1 MIKNKFPFSDF
12 VETIYTLSVFSVS
25 DSQNLRICCLRNW
38 TLFIWGLELRIKQ
51 SVLNYSLWYRL
62 QVIAENIILSLNEE
76 YIDDNQQLTLREGD
90 EVAVIPPISGG

>member
-1 MIKNKFPFSDF
+1 M
-12 VETIYTLSVFSVS
+12 VFSYFQQYEKYIKIVATIPLTANTNF
-25 DSQNLRICCLRNW
+25 D
-38 TLFIWGLELRIKQ
+38 TLKQ
-51 SVLNYSLWYRL
+51 ALLLKYPSL

>member
-1 MIKNKFPFSDF
+1 MVLTANTNFD
-12 VETIYTLSVFSVS
+12 TL
-25 DSQNLRICCLRNW
+25 
-38 TLFIWGLELRIKQ
+38 KQ
-51 SVLNYSLWYRL
+51 ALLLKYPSL

>member
-1 MIKNKFPFSDF
+1 MEGD
-12 VETIYTLSVFSVS
+12 VTINLLFFAKSRELVGSGSGELVLTANTNFDTL
-25 DSQNLRICCLRNW
+25 
-38 TLFIWGLELRIKQ
+38 KQ
-51 SVLNYSLWYRL
+51 ALLLKYPSL

>member
-1 MIKNKFPFSDF
+1 MGFGIEN
-12 VETIYTLSVFSVS
+12 
-25 DSQNLRICCLRNW
+25 
-38 TLFIWGLELRIKQ
+38 Q

>member
-1 MIKNKFPFSDF
+1 MVN
-12 VETIYTLSVFSVS
+12 TINLLFFAKSRELVGSGSGELVLTANTNFDTL
-25 DSQNLRICCLRNW
+25 
-38 TLFIWGLELRIKQ
+38 KQ
-51 SVLNYSLWYRL
+51 ALLLKYPSL

>member
-1 MIKNKFPFSDF
+1 MEGD
-12 VETIYTLSVFSVS
+12 VTINLLFFAKSRELVGSGSGELVLTANANFDTL
-25 DSQNLRICCLRNW
+25 
-38 TLFIWGLELRIKQ
+38 KQ
-51 SVLNYSLWYRL
+51 ALLLKYPSL